1 MFDIAMIG
9 HLTIDIIRVNNTKTE
24 IPGGAVYF
32 SSIAAAASGAD
43 VLVRTRIAEK
53 ETVYLSEMT
62 NAGVTV
68 NNLGS
73 KNTVCMNLNYSDDME
88 TREIT
93 VSNLA
98 DPFILEDVKNIDASI
113 FHLAGLIRGDFQD
126 DMISYL
132 SKKGDVAL
140 DVQSVLRCEK
150 DSKLFFE
157 DWVDKKKY
165 LPLITYLKTDAAE
178 AEILTGESDRYKAAE
193 ILFSWG
199 VKEVIITHMSE
210 LLVYDGTFHRS
221 PFTMKNI
228 TGRSGRGDT
237 CFASYLAWRKD
248 HNIDESTKYAA
259 ALTSIKMESPGAFSG
274 TIQDVKNRMAK

>member
-9 HLTIDIIRVNNTKTE
+9 HLTKDVIIVNNSKTE

-43 VLVRTRIAEK
+43 VLVRTRIAET
-53 ETVYLSEMT
+53 EADYLSEMT
-62 NAGVTV
+62 YAGVTV

-73 KNTVCMNLNYSDDME
+73 KKTVCMNLNYSSDME

-93 VSNLA
+93 VSDLA
-98 DPFILEDVKNIDASI
+98 DPFVMEDVINIDAAI

-126 DMISYL
+126 EMISYL

-150 DSKLFFE
+150 NSELFFR
-157 DWVDKKKY
+157 DWADKKKY
-165 LPLITYLKTDAAE
+165 LPFITYLKTDAAE
-178 AEILTGESDRYKAAE
+178 AEILTGETDRYKAAE
-193 ILFSWG
+193 ILYAWG

-210 LLVYDGTFHRS
+210 LLVYDGVFCRS
-221 PFTMKNI
+221 PFTMKNMS
-228 TGRSGRGDT
+228 GRSGRGDT

-248 HNIDESTKYAA
+248 HSVKESTQYAA
-259 ALTSIKMESPGAFSG
+259 ALTSIKMESPGAFRG
-274 TIQDVKNRMAK
+274 TIQDVQNRMVV